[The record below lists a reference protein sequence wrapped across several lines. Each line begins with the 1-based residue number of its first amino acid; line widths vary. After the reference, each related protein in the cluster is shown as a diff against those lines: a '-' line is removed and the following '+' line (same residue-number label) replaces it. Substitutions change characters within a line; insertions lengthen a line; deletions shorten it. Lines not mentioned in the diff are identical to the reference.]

1 MSTWLTSEEMKRV
14 EPAEQATFPSPVP
27 TQVVSNG
34 EYNPLP
40 QTENQKRVE
49 ARIVELADG
58 YGRKLGMSRRKF
70 LQSASG
76 MAAAFLAM
84 NEVYGNLFEVAE
96 VEASES
102 EAALER
108 AETLSGQFIFDDQV
122 HFVRDDYKNDT
133 ILNLGRFAAEH
144 WNPAMLDDL
153 GIDLLRY
160 KFENFI
166 KEIFL
171 DSDTKIALLSGAPFD
186 DPDMWLL
193 SNAQMA
199 KTRELVNRIG
209 GSRRLLCHA
218 VFTPGTDG
226 WMDQVDYAIEK
237 LKPDSWKGYTVGDP
251 LAPSQ
256 FPYRL
261 DDEKLVYP
269 FFEKIRKA
277 GITTVCIHKGLLPAD
292 YEKSFKGVW
301 EYANVD
307 DLPKAARDWPDL
319 DFIIYHSALRPLL
332 EPPDV
337 TAEEFERTG
346 YIRWVSDL
354 AAIPQR
360 HGLKNVYAEL
370 GTAFATSAV
379 TNPRLAAGLLGTVIK
394 EMGVDHVMWGTD
406 SVWYGSPQWQ
416 IEALRRLEIPED
428 LRSKHGFSPLGPADG
443 PVKRAILGENV
454 AKLYGMEAGEYDAI
468 EPDAIEKMK
477 AEYRASEIG
486 RSNTPFGYV
495 HKRTVA

>member
-1 MSTWLTSEEMKRV
+1 MSTWLTSEEMERV

-58 YGRKLGMSRRKF
+58 YGRRLGMSRRKF

-96 VEASES
+96 IETSES

-108 AETLSGQFIFDDQV
+108 AEALSGQFIFDDQV

-133 ILNLGRFAAEH
+133 ILNLGRFAAKH

-153 GIDLLRY
+153 GVELLRY

-186 DPDMWLL
+186 DPKMWLL
-193 SNAQMA
+193 SNDQMA
-199 KTRELVNRIG
+199 QTRELVNRIA

-237 LKPDSWKGYTVGDP
+237 LKPDSWKGYTMGDP

-277 GITTVCIHKGLLPAD
+277 EITTVCIHKGLLPAD

-301 EYANVD
+301 EYAKVD

-319 DFIIYHSALRPLL
+319 DFIIYHS
-332 EPPDV
+332 
-337 TAEEFERTG
+337 G
-346 YIRWVSDL
+346 L
-354 AAIPQR
+354 AAPPGTSR
-360 HGLKNVYAEL
+360 CHGGRIREN
-370 GTAFATSAV
+370 
-379 TNPRLAAGLLGTVIK
+379 GL
-394 EMGVDHVMWGTD
+394 
-406 SVWYGSPQWQ
+406 Y
-416 IEALRRLEIPED
+416 
-428 LRSKHGFSPLGPADG
+428 PLGQRLGCHSAAAR
-443 PVKRAILGENV
+443 VKQRLC
-454 AKLYGMEAGEYDAI
+454 
-468 EPDAIEKMK
+468 
-477 AEYRASEIG
+477 
-486 RSNTPFGYV
+486 
-495 HKRTVA
+495 